1 MYSSTLIDFFLLK
14 TVKNKIT
21 QIRAIKIKLK
31 ITMHAISPSLRPL
44 LSVEHIS
51 DIFDLFWT
59 SKLPNVKSVYI
70 YSNFVHPW
78 NAFWLTFGSFVP
90 KYWIHSRLEQF
101 KNEKFP
107 ICEISDEIMIDF
119 NLEHS
124 LNKLDDI
131 SFNSDGNLIV
141 VKLIQ

>member
-1 MYSSTLIDFFLLK
+1 MDGNISHWYNVFRTLK
-14 TVKNKIT
+14 V
-21 QIRAIKIKLK
+21 
-31 ITMHAISPSLRPL
+31 
-44 LSVEHIS
+44 
-51 DIFDLFWT
+51 
-59 SKLPNVKSVYI
+59 PNVSFEYLKCVYI
-70 YSNFVHPW
+70 YSNYVHPW
-78 NAFWLTFGSFVP
+78 NEFWLIFGSSVP

-101 KNEKFP
+101 KNAKSSIF
-107 ICEISDEIMIDF
+107 EILDKIMIDF